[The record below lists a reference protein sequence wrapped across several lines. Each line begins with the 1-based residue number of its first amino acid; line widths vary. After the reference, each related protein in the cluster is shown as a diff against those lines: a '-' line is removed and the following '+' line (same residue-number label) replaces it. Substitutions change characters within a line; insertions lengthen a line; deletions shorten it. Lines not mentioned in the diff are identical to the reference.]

1 MKSQLKAKLDD
12 VSGVFYQAPT
22 KKIKPSQTCPKCGHQ
37 EKKTLDQRLHICS
50 NCNYTQQR
58 DIASGEVMLLWHS
71 NQLPGFG
78 TNLVGADDSSSTSR
92 TRKTAG
98 SMKQLNQKKRQ
109 KSYSTGGDV
118 ETPPSTK

>member
-1 MKSQLKAKLDD
+1 
-12 VSGVFYQAPT
+12 
-22 KKIKPSQTCPKCGHQ
+22 
-37 EKKTLDQRLHICS
+37 
-50 NCNYTQQR
+50 
-58 DIASGEVMLLWHS
+58 LLWYS

-78 TNLVGADDSSSTSR
+78 TNLAGADDSSSTSR

-98 SMKQLNQKKRQ
+98 SMKQLGQKKRQ

>member
-1 MKSQLKAKLDD
+1 MILKLFSK
-12 VSGVFYQAPT
+12 FIEAPT

-37 EKKTLDQRLHICS
+37 EKKSLHQRVHICR

-71 NQLPGFG
+71 KQLPGFG

-98 SMKQLNQKKRQ
+98 SMKKLAQRKRQ
-109 KSYSTGGDV
+109 KSQATLGDV
-118 ETPPSTK
+118 ETPGEGVVARGSS

>member
-1 MKSQLKAKLDD
+1 M
-12 VSGVFYQAPT
+12 
-22 KKIKPSQTCPKCGHQ
+22 
-37 EKKTLDQRLHICS
+37 HICS
-50 NCNYTQQR
+50 NCGYTQQR
-58 DIASGEVMLLWHS
+58 DIASSEVFLLWHS

-98 SMKQLNQKKRQ
+98 SMKKLGAKKRQ
-109 KSYSTGGDV
+109 KSGSTGGDV